1 MLANGWRIF
10 KSSVSIGRP
19 NGRIMVAWESQSIE
33 VLVSAQVLEMV
44 ERESVRRAVVHCG
57 EGKGLLV

>member
-1 MLANGWRIF
+1 
-10 KSSVSIGRP
+10 
-19 NGRIMVAWESQSIE
+19 MVAWESQSIE